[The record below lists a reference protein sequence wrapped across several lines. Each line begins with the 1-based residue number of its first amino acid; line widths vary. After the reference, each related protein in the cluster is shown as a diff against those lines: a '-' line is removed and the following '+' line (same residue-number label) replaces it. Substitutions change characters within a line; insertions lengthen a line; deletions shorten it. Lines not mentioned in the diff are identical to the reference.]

1 MKDSKLIVALD
12 LPTIPEALSF
22 LDETG
27 DLLPLVKVGPG
38 LFFQGGE
45 AFLELLV
52 RRGHKVFLDVKLHDI
67 PNTVALAV
75 RALSCMG
82 LWALTVHTSGGV
94 PMMRAAV
101 QEAGTT
107 LILGVT
113 VLTSLDE
120 GQWSEV
126 HPSSPMRSA
135 LIARASAAQRARL
148 GGLVCSP
155 QDLKTV
161 RAASSLKTIVPGIR
175 PALLGDDQAR
185 TATPREA
192 IAAGA
197 DYLVVGRPILAAKD
211 RRQAVETILEEIE
224 EGLSCLS

>member
-1 MKDSKLIVALD
+1 MKDSNLIAALD
-12 LPTIPEALSF
+12 LPTVPEAMAF
-22 LDETG
+22 LDEAG

-38 LFFQGGE
+38 LFFQGGKP
-45 AFLELLV
+45 FLELLR

-75 RALSCMG
+75 RALSDMG

-94 PMMRAAV
+94 PMMRSAV
-101 QEAGTT
+101 QEAGAT

-120 GQWSEV
+120 EQWSEV
-126 HPSSPMRSA
+126 HPSSPMQSA
-135 LIARASAAQRARL
+135 LIARASAAQRALL

-161 RAASSLKTIVPGIR
+161 RASSSLRTVVPGIR
-175 PALLGDDQAR
+175 PARIGDDQAR

-197 DYLVVGRPILAAKD
+197 DYIVVGRPILAARD
-211 RRQAVETILEEIE
+211 RRGAVKTILEEIE
-224 EGLSCLS
+224 EGLSCLN